1 MTKSPVI
8 NPLSWLWLLTGDR
21 FADLYVTG
29 LILLVVLALVLKPN
43 VNP

>member
-1 MTKSPVI
+1 MTKTPVKD
-8 NPLSWLWLLTGDR
+8 PLSWLWLLIGDR
-21 FADLYVTG
+21 FAYLCMTG